1 MGFTFDNIL
10 LIGSLLVIISVLAS
24 KSNKFGIPSMLL
36 FLGVG
41 MLAGADGI
49 GGIFFSD
56 THVSK
61 LIGIIALILILFS
74 GGLDTRY
81 SDIKPVMW
89 HGIVLSTVGVL
100 LTSVIVGVFVKL
112 TTNLSIYEGLL
123 LGSIISST
131 DASSVFTILRSKKS
145 GLKGNIRPL
154 LEFESGSNDPMAYFL
169 TIFYIFLIQNQG
181 ASFVETLP
189 LFFKQFVLGGAFGI
203 LMGYAIHRI
212 FTRLKLDFDG
222 LYSVLLLSC
231 ALFTFSFSDFIGG
244 NGFLS
249 VYVAAVILG
258 NKEFIHKRSLTKHF
272 DGQAWLMQII
282 MFLTLGLLVFPTQL
296 LPLTGIGILI
306 ALFIIFVARPI
317 AVFVSL
323 LFSSF
328 NLRAKLF
335 ISWVGLRGAVP
346 VILAIYALDAGIP
359 NADLIFNLVFF
370 ISALSVLI
378 QGTSIPWIAKL
389 LKLSVPVNIRKR
401 STLDSELANK
411 VRSILIEIEVKPGY
425 HCIDKSII
433 DITIPKGNI
442 ISIIKRGEAYIQ
454 PEGDTIIRE
463 GDKLSIL
470 SDSVDALQNFYRNIG
485 LHTQ

>member
-1 MGFTFDNIL
+1 MDFTFDNIIL
-10 LIGSLLVIISVLAS
+10 LGSLLLIISVMAS
-24 KSNKFGIPSMLL
+24 KSNKFGFPSMLL

-41 MLAGADGI
+41 MLAGSDGI
-49 GGIFFSD
+49 GGIFFYD
-56 THVSK
+56 YHIAK

-81 SDIKPVMW
+81 SDIKPILWRGV
-89 HGIVLSTVGVL
+89 VLSTLGVL
-100 LTSVIVGVFVKL
+100 LTSTFVGIFVTLVTDL
-112 TTNLSIYEGLL
+112 TIYEGLL

-131 DASSVFTILRSKKS
+131 DAASVFTILRSKKS

-169 TIFYIFLIQNQG
+169 TIFYIFLIQHQG
-181 ASFVETLP
+181 GSFWATLP
-189 LFFKQFVLGGAFGI
+189 LFFKQFVLGGAFGV
-203 LMGYAIHRI
+203 LMGYLIHKA
-212 FTRLKLDFDG
+212 FTRIKLDFDG
-222 LYSVLLLSC
+222 LYPVLMLAC

-249 VYVAAVILG
+249 VYIAAVILG

-282 MFLTLGLLVFPTQL
+282 MFLTLGLLVFPKQL
-296 LPLTGIGILI
+296 IPLIGSGVII
-306 ALFIIFVARPI
+306 ALFIILVARPL
-317 AVFVSL
+317 AVFLSL
-323 LFSSF
+323 SFSHF
-328 NLRAKLF
+328 NSRSKLF

-346 VILAIYALDAGIP
+346 VILAIYALDADIP

-378 QGTSIPWIAKL
+378 QGTSIPWVAKL
-389 LKLSVPVNIRKR
+389 LNLAVPMSIRKK

-411 VRSILIEIEVKPGY
+411 VKSIMIEVDVKPGY
-425 HCIDKSII
+425 KCINKTII
-433 DITIPKGNI
+433 DLAIPKGNVVSMI
-442 ISIIKRGEAYIQ
+442 HRGENYIQ
-454 PEGDTIIRE
+454 PEGDTVIKE

-470 SDSVDALQNFYRNIG
+470 SDSVDSLHNFYKNIG
-485 LHTQ
+485 FHG

>member
-24 KSNKFGIPSMLL
+24 KSNKLGIPSMLL

-41 MLAGADGI
+41 MLAGSDGI

-81 SDIKPVMW
+81 SDIKPIMW
-89 HGIVLSTVGVL
+89 HGILLSTVGVL
-100 LTSVIVGVFVKL
+100 LTSIIVGIFVKL

-131 DASSVFTILRSKKS
+131 DASSVFTILRSKNS

-181 ASFVETLP
+181 SSFVETLP

-203 LMGYAIHRI
+203 LMGYGIHRI
-212 FTRLKLDFDG
+212 FARIKLDFDG
-222 LYSVLLLSC
+222 LYSVLMLSC

-249 VYVAAVILG
+249 VYLAAVILG

-282 MFLTLGLLVFPTQL
+282 MFLTLGLLVFPKQL

-317 AVFVSL
+317 AVFISL
-323 LFSSF
+323 FPSNF
-328 NLRAKLF
+328 NVRAKLF

-370 ISALSVLI
+370 ISAISVLI
-378 QGTSIPWIAKL
+378 QGTSIPWVARL
-389 LKLSVPVNIRKR
+389 LKLSVPVSIRKR

-411 VRSILIEIEVKPGY
+411 VKSILIEIDVKAGY

-433 DITIPKGNI
+433 DLTIPMGNI
-442 ISIIKRGEAYIQ
+442 ISMIKRGDTYIQ
-454 PEGDTIIRE
+454 PEGNTIIRE

-470 SDSVDALQNFYRNIG
+470 SDSVDALQNFYKNIG
-485 LHTQ
+485 LHNQ

>member
-1 MGFTFDNIL
+1 MDFTFDNIL
-10 LIGSLLVIISVLAS
+10 LLGSLLVIISVFAS

-41 MLAGADGI
+41 MLAGSDGI
-49 GGIFFSD
+49 GGIFFYD
-56 THVSK
+56 THIAK

-81 SDIKPVMW
+81 SDVKPIMW
-89 HGIVLSTVGVL
+89 QGIALSTLGVL
-100 LTSVIVGVFVKL
+100 LTSVFVGIFVKL

-131 DASSVFTILRSKKS
+131 DAASVFTILRSKNS

-181 ASFVETLP
+181 ASFIDTLP
-189 LFFKQFVLGGAFGI
+189 LFFKQFVLGGAFG
-203 LMGYAIHRI
+203 LFMGYAIHRI
-212 FTRLKLDFDG
+212 FTKIKLDFDG
-222 LYSVLLLSC
+222 LYSVLLLAC
-231 ALFTFSFSDFIGG
+231 ALLTFSFSDFIGG

-249 VYVAAVILG
+249 VYIAAVILG

-282 MFLTLGLLVFPTQL
+282 MFLALGLLIFPKQL
-296 LPLTGIGILI
+296 LPLTGIGIII
-306 ALFIIFVARPI
+306 ALFTILVARPL
-317 AVFVSL
+317 AVFISL
-323 LFSSF
+323 ARSSF
-328 NLRAKLF
+328 NMRAKLF

-346 VILAIYALDAGIP
+346 VILAIYALDADIP
-359 NADLIFNLVFF
+359 NSTLIFNLVFF
-370 ISALSVLI
+370 ISAISVLI
-378 QGTSIPWIAKL
+378 QGTSIPWVAKL
-389 LKLSVPVNIRKR
+389 LKLSVPVSIRKR

-411 VRSILIEIEVKPGY
+411 VKSIMIEIEVKPGFN
-425 HCIDKSII
+425 CINKSII
-433 DITIPKGNI
+433 DLSIPKGNI
-442 ISIIKRGEAYIQ
+442 ISMISREDSYIQ
-454 PEGDTIIRE
+454 PEGNTVIRE

-470 SDSVDALQNFYRNIG
+470 SDSVDALQNFYKNLG
-485 LHTQ
+485 FHS